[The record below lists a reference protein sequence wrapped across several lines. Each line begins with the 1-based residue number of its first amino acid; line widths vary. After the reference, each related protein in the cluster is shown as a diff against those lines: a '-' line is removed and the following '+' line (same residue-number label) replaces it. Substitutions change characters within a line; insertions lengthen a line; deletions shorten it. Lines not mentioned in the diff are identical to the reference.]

1 MTHRITEHPVIN
13 IPENRDK
20 VSFTCNGLDYSGYKG
35 EPVAS
40 ALIANGIKILSR
52 HPRDHAAKG
61 IYCAN
66 GQCSHCTVLIN
77 GKPQK
82 SCMIS
87 LEDNMKIQLLDKLP
101 DLPDEDD
108 VYHGES
114 QYEFACDVLVIGA
127 GPSGLTGALES
138 ADLGFS
144 VIIAEDKD
152 QLGGKLLLQTHKFF
166 GSVEDCYAGTRG
178 IDIAGILSHKVF
190 HHENIRVLLNS
201 PVVAVY
207 KDRFA
212 GVFIDNKRYGRI
224 SFQGLFISA
233 GAREKSLIFP
243 GNDLPGVYGAGA
255 FQTLVNRDLVK
266 SSDRIFVV
274 GSGNVG
280 LIAAY
285 HALQAGIEV
294 AGICD
299 LLPQVSGYKVHA
311 DKIKRLGVP
320 VFLKHSILSAEGQD
334 ILEKVIIA
342 EVDDENRPVLH
353 TAKSFN
359 VDTLLVAAGLIPID
373 EYYEMAKSYCFPVVK
388 AGDAGEIAEASSAM
402 FGGRVAAGELARKL
416 GKTIPFQKEF
426 TQKAELLKSK
436 PGKVFP
442 DQTIKLT
449 DSFQPLIRCAQEI
462 PCNPCVSSCPVNAIR
477 LKPVRN
483 DLMDIP
489 EYTEGCTGCGQCV
502 SICPGLAIILA
513 RKSGENEAE
522 IILPFELIPCFNLGD
537 TIPLTDK
544 DGNDVC
550 KGKVIRIR
558 KDKKTKTRLIHVL
571 APDKFALDIA
581 GIRVQDPTV
590 SSFIS
595 DPAPEYFP
603 DDALVCQCER
613 VTAGELI
620 QFIREHQIRDMNQL
634 KILRAGM
641 GACGGKNCTSH
652 YPVLFK
658 KAGIDIN
665 DVTPGRYRPLSVE
678 VPLKSIVNEEDD
690 RL

>member
-1 MTHRITEHPVIN
+1 MTHRITEHPIIE
-13 IPENRDK
+13 IPENRSL
-20 VSFTCNGLDYSGYKG
+20 VSFTCNGSIYHGYMG

-40 ALIANGIKILSR
+40 ALIANGIKVLSR

-61 IYCAN
+61 IYCSN

-82 SCMIS
+82 SCMIP
-87 LEDNMKIQLLDKLP
+87 LKENMKIQLLETLP
-101 DLPDEDD
+101 EIPEEDNA
-108 VYHGES
+108 YHGVA
-114 QYEFACDVLVIGA
+114 QDEFSCDVLVIGG
-127 GPSGLTGALES
+127 GPSGLTGALEC

-144 VIIAEDKD
+144 VIIAEDKER
-152 QLGGKLLLQTHKFF
+152 LGGKLLLQTHKFF
-166 GSVEDCYAGTRG
+166 GSVDDCYAGSRG
-178 IDIAGILSHKVF
+178 TDIAVILSQKVHK
-190 HHENIRVLLNS
+190 HRNIRVLSNT

-207 KDRFA
+207 KDKYA

-224 SFQGLFISA
+224 SFQGLFISS

-299 LLPQVSGYKVHA
+299 ILPQVSGYKVHA
-311 DKIKRLGVP
+311 DKIRRLGVP
-320 VFLKHSILSAEGQD
+320 IILKHTILSAEGRD
-334 ILEKVIIA
+334 VLEKITIA
-342 EVDDENRPVLH
+342 EVDDEYRPLLQ
-353 TAKSFN
+353 TAKSFK
-359 VDTLLVAAGLIPID
+359 VDTLLIAAGLIPID
-373 EYYEMAKSYCFPVVK
+373 ENYILAETFSFPAVK

-402 FGGRVAAGELARKL
+402 FGGRVAAIELAGKL
-416 GKTIPFQKEF
+416 GKTVSFQKEF
-426 TQKAELLKSK
+426 SQKAELLKSK
-436 PGKVFP
+436 PGKIRP
-442 DQTIKLT
+442 DQKIALT
-449 DSFQPLIRCAQEI
+449 DTFQPVIRCSQEI
-462 PCNPCVSSCPVNAIR
+462 PCNPCVSACPVQSIQ

-489 EYTEGCTGCGQCV
+489 EYTGGCTGCGKCV
-502 SICPGLAIILA
+502 AICPGLAIILA
-513 RKSGENEAE
+513 KKSGDQDSE
-522 IILPFELIPCFNLGD
+522 IVLPYELIPNFSTGD
-537 TIPLTDK
+537 TIPLTDG
-544 DGNDVC
+544 DGHDICLGRV
-550 KGKVIRIR
+550 VRIR
-558 KDKKTKTRLIHVL
+558 KDKKTNTRLISVIIPQ
-571 APDKFALDIA
+571 AAALDAA
-581 GIRVQDPTV
+581 GIRIQDSSV
-590 SSFIS
+590 SEYVA

-603 DDALVCQCER
+603 DDAMVCQCER
-613 VTAGELI
+613 VTSGDLI
-620 QFIREHQIRDMNQL
+620 QFIREHHIRDMNQL

-641 GACGGKNCTSH
+641 GACGGKNCSSH
-652 YPVLFK
+652 YPALFK
-658 KAGIDIN
+658 KAGVDIRRVASN
-665 DVTPGRYRPLSVE
+665 RYRPLSVE